1 MTRFRLVMSAALAT
15 WMLAGCDLFYA
26 ASLSA
31 SKPAFKNL
39 NLSGQKKIHELGLP
53 DVNGKMR
60 QLSEFKGKV
69 TVVFFG
75 FTQCP
80 DVCPTTLGELAQ
92 LKKTLGS
99 EGQKLQVVFITLD
112 PERDTADLL
121 RAYVSGF
128 DSDFVALRG
137 SDQQIKRVAANFKMY
152 YNKVPGQTDSS
163 YTIDHTAGSYV
174 IDQQG
179 QLRLFVRYGSS
190 TQDLIDDLK
199 LLLREGGPS
208 N

>member
-1 MTRFRLVMSAALAT
+1 MKRFTFVMSAALAT
-15 WMLAGCDLFYA
+15 LMLAGCDLFSA
-26 ASLSA
+26 ASTSA
-31 SKPAFKNL
+31 TRPAFKNL
-39 NLSGQKKIHELGLP
+39 NLSGQNKTHELGLP
-53 DVNGKMR
+53 DVNGKVR
-60 QLSEFKGKV
+60 QLSEFRGKV

-80 DVCPTTLGELAQ
+80 DVCPTTLGELAR
-92 LKKTLGS
+92 LKKMLGP

-121 RAYVSGF
+121 RDYVSGF

-137 SDQQIKRVAANFKMY
+137 SEQQIKRVAANFKVY
-152 YNKVPGQTDSS
+152 YNKVPEQTDTS

-199 LLLREGGPS
+199 LLLREGGFS